1 MKRFAY
7 VSIAAAALA
16 FGTAACK
23 KAHDAGNDSMS
34 AGSSHITASNGQ
46 SRTVSDTPVASIP
59 TAAAK
64 DVASP
69 GSGQ

>member
-7 VSIAAAALA
+7 IAIAAAAFA
-16 FGTAACK
+16 FGTTACK

-46 SRTVSDTPVASIP
+46 SGTVTDTSMASAP
-59 TAAAK
+59 AAAAK
-64 DVASP
+64 DGASP
-69 GSGQ
+69 GSSQ